1 MSDLTSSND
10 VVTNGVNGRTG
21 NKFWCKCESCI
32 PMESSTGAC
41 LLPTTSWDLQAN
53 IFKNIVFVCLY
64 IRSTFCADILGKK
77 TLLASY
83 LISTQCW
90 SLANQNKSFV
100 SLQTFPYYLLDLF
113 LYRDVFCGRI
123 FSKEHPIG
131 FRGSVIIEKQ
141 YLIIWITRSSHSQVL
156 KNLSNGG
163 KFYKTHFLWI

>member
-21 NKFWCKCESCI
+21 NKFWCKCECCI

-53 IFKNIVFVCLY
+53 IFKYIAFVCLY
-64 IRSTFCADILGKK
+64 IRSTFCADILGEK
-77 TLLASY
+77 TSLASY

-113 LYRDVFCGRI
+113 LYRDVFCECI

-141 YLIIWITRSSHSQVL
+141 YLIIWIARSSHSQVL